1 MLFGK
6 VPLKD
11 FLNKIRTGNC
21 EVCPSIGEDAA
32 EIKTEGKYL
41 VIHSDPI
48 TEAGKDAGFLSIAV
62 ACNDINMK
70 GVPCKW
76 VLTTILLS
84 KRENLD
90 EVLSG
95 INEACQTLNC
105 SVVGGHTE
113 VTRGLQQDIVITTAF
128 AFSDRI
134 LKLSDGKVGDY
145 IGIFGYAGLEGTWIL
160 ANEYGE
166 ELLRRG
172 VSMKTIEK
180 AKQLKRLIPVQEVAM
195 KVKDYVVA
203 MHDATE
209 GGVYQAL
216 LEIAKATGKKVVIER
231 KPPILNE
238 TAEITKALNLNPY
251 TLISSGAFV
260 VITREPKKIE
270 ELGGFIIGKIVE
282 GESVLEIKGEGV
294 YENDFEEELV
304 KFESSYNG
312 RR

>member
-11 FLNKIRTGNC
+11 FIDKIKSGNC

-32 EIKTEGKYL
+32 IVKTVGKYL

-48 TEAGKDAGFLSIAV
+48 TEAGKDAGFLSISV
-62 ACNDINMK
+62 ACNDVNMK

-84 KRENLD
+84 KRENLN
-90 EVLSG
+90 EILGG
-95 INEACQTLNC
+95 INEACQMLNC

-113 VTRGLQQDIVITTAF
+113 VTKGLQQDIVITTAF
-128 AFSDRI
+128 SFSDRI
-134 LKLSDGKVGDY
+134 LRLSDGKVGDY
-145 IGIFGYAGLEGTWIL
+145 IGFFGYAGLEGTWIL
-160 ANEYGE
+160 SNEYWE

-172 VSMKTIEK
+172 VSRETIERSR
-180 AKQLKRLIPVQEVAM
+180 QLKRLIPVQEIAM
-195 KVKDYVVA
+195 RIKDYVVA

-216 LEIAKATGKKVVIER
+216 LEIAKATGKKVVVEK

-238 TAEITKALNLNPY
+238 TIEITRVLNLNPY

-260 VITREPKKIE
+260 VITREPEKIE
-270 ELGGFIIGKIVE
+270 KLGGAIIGRIVE

>member
-1 MLFGK
+1 MPFGK

-11 FLNKIRTGNC
+11 FIDKIKSENC
-21 EVCPSIGEDAA
+21 EVCPSVGEDDA
-32 EIKTEGKYL
+32 IVKVEGKYL

-62 ACNDINMK
+62 ACNDVNMK

-84 KRENLD
+84 RRENLD
-90 EVLSG
+90 EVIEG
-95 INEACQTLNC
+95 INEACKILDC

-113 VTRGLQQDIVITTAF
+113 VTMGLQKDIVITTAF
-128 AFSDRI
+128 SFSDRV
-134 LKLSDGKVGDY
+134 LKLSDGRVGDY
-145 IGIFGYAGLEGTWIL
+145 IGVFGYAGLEGTWIL
-160 ANEYGE
+160 ANEYEE

-172 VSMKTIEK
+172 VSRETIER
-180 AKQLKRLIPVQEVAM
+180 AKMLKIQIPVQDKALR
-195 KVKDYVVA
+195 VKDYVVA

-209 GGVYQAL
+209 GGIYQAL
-216 LEIAKATGKKVVIER
+216 LEIAKATGKKVVVER
-231 KPPILNE
+231 KPPILKE

-251 TLISSGAFV
+251 TLISSGAFL
-260 VITREPKKIE
+260 VITREPEKVE
-270 ELGGFIIGKIVE
+270 GLGGVIIGKIVE
-282 GESVLEIKGEGV
+282 GESVLEVKGEGV

>member
-6 VPLKD
+6 IPLKD
-11 FLNKIRTGNC
+11 FLGKIRSGNC
-21 EVCPSIGEDAA
+21 DVCPSIGEDDA
-32 EIKTEGKYL
+32 IVKTEGKYL

-62 ACNDINMK
+62 ACNDVNMK

-84 KRENLD
+84 KKENLD
-90 EVLSG
+90 EVIDG
-95 INEACQTLNC
+95 INEACQILNC

-113 VTRGLQQDIVITTAF
+113 VTRNLQQDIVITTAF
-128 AFSDRI
+128 SFSDRI
-134 LKLSDGKVGDY
+134 VKLSDGKVGDY
-145 IGIFGYAGLEGTWIL
+145 IGFFGYAGLEGTWIL
-160 ANEYGE
+160 ANEYEE
-166 ELLRRG
+166 ELIKRG
-172 VSMKTIEK
+172 VSKTSIEK
-180 AKQLKRLIPVQEVAM
+180 AKQLKKFIPVQETAM
-195 KVKDYVVA
+195 RVKDYIVA
-203 MHDATE
+203 MHDTTE

-216 LEIAKATGKKVVIER
+216 LEIAKASGKKVIIEK
-231 KPPILNE
+231 KPPLLNE
-238 TAEITKALNLNPY
+238 TMEITKALNLNPY

-260 VITREPKKIE
+260 VITREPRKIE
-270 ELGGFIIGKIVE
+270 ELGGVIIGRIVE
-282 GESVLEIKGEGV
+282 GEGILEIKGEGT